1 MPTDDRTW
9 GHETRDAVES
19 AIDRAKEHTHKF
31 GRTVSTTRLSGWL
44 TLRITTRPDEPGDTQ
59 TSISEEAADAAE

>member
-19 AIDRAKEHTHKF
+19 AIDRAKEHTHKWGEQLF
-31 GRTVSTTRLSGWL
+31 LVTYQ
-44 TLRITTRPDEPGDTQ
+44 P
-59 TSISEEAADAAE
+59 